1 MSYKSTINDVRY
13 SRYETEA
20 DQIKAELILN
30 PEYILYKD
38 HSKGYRMILP
48 NTVTDIKDQ
57 AKNYWDFISGTIT
70 SYSLEGKELIISTIE
85 L

>member
-1 MSYKSTINDVRY
+1 
-13 SRYETEA
+13 
-20 DQIKAELILN
+20 
-30 PEYILYKD
+30 
-38 HSKGYRMILP
+38 MILP

-57 AKNYWDFISGTIT
+57 AKKYWDFISGTIT